1 MLKNVHLKILLILSR
16 LGIVLIWGMGSL
28 FMITLQNISVEVG
41 EYQALIETQ
50 VHNIEITTIILSSVF
65 GLISILVAIFV
76 TKVILDPISRLI
88 DSAPRIAAGEN
99 VSIQENKDS
108 KKKTEVDELT
118 NAFTLMTNELRE
130 NLNEVNRQKKQIET
144 ILLHMTDGIIAFDME
159 G

>member
-1 MLKNVHLKILLILSR
+1 MLKNVQLKIILIFSI

-76 TKVILDPISRLI
+76 TKVILNPISRLI

-108 KKKTEVDELT
+108 KKKTEVDEIT
-118 NAFTLMTNELRE
+118 NAFTLMTN
-130 NLNEVNRQKKQIET
+130 
-144 ILLHMTDGIIAFDME
+144 
-159 G
+159 

>member
-1 MLKNVHLKILLILSR
+1 MLKNVQLKIILIFSI

-76 TKVILDPISRLI
+76 TKVILNPISRLI
-88 DSAPRIAAGEN
+88 DSAPRIAAG
-99 VSIQENKDS
+99 
-108 KKKTEVDELT
+108 
-118 NAFTLMTNELRE
+118 
-130 NLNEVNRQKKQIET
+130 
-144 ILLHMTDGIIAFDME
+144 
-159 G
+159 